1 MRRGGVRRWKWKME
15 EHVHAAA
22 CERCVGGP
30 TKVCGDFLSVRCA
43 TMPSKVQ
50 GRGMRQ
56 IDV

>member
-1 MRRGGVRRWKWKME
+1 ME

-30 TKVCGDFLSVRCA
+30 TKVCEDFLSVRCA
-43 TMPSKVQ
+43 SMPSKVQ